1 MPMQRMLD
9 YERARKAIAIP
20 KEAQIEITIPAD
32 TPKDVEFMF
41 QVKPDTGQAMI
52 VTYFELTTPPEVEGN
67 IILETGQGYSIL
79 AEPNQIPNTSEFYD
93 PSDYGLEHFY
103 VKAFTLYAKTQ
114 TQTTDDRTITLK
126 FRGIRGVL

>member
-20 KEAQIEITIPAD
+20 KEAEIRLTLPYGAQ
-32 TPKDVEFMF
+32 KDVETLFN
-41 QVKPDTGQAMI
+41 VIADTGQAMI

-79 AEPNQIPNTSEFYD
+79 AEPNQIPNTNEFYD

-103 VKAFTLYAKTQ
+103 VKAFSLYAKAVTDL
-114 TQTTDDRTITLK
+114 TDDRTIILK
-126 FRGIRGVL
+126 FSGARGVL

>member
-1 MPMQRMLD
+1 MLD
-9 YERARKAIAIP
+9 YKRARKAIIIP
-20 KEAQIEITIPAD
+20 KETQVEIAILAG
-32 TPKDVEFMF
+32 TPKDAEFTS

-52 VTYFELTTPPEVEGN
+52 IAYFELTTPPEVEGN

-79 AEPNQIPNTSEFYD
+79 AEPNQIPNTNEFYD

-103 VKAFTLYAKTQ
+103 VKAFSLYAKAVTDL
-114 TQTTDDRTITLK
+114 TDDRTIVLK